1 MIPMAANLRAA
12 RGRSGLTMV
21 ELARQAG
28 VTPETVQRIE
38 AGRILKRP
46 QARTIARL
54 AEVLG
59 CTTEALELNGAESA
73 PTAPPLTGRTRPT
86 SPAPADLKS
95 AGAISSCPPSE

>member
-46 QARTIARL
+46 QARTIAKL

-59 CTTEALELNGAESA
+59 CTTEALERNGAESA
-73 PTAPPLTGRTRPT
+73 QAPPTIVPIRPTAP
-86 SPAPADLKS
+86 APARTA
-95 AGAISSCPPSE
+95 AGAITPSE